1 MPKKSS
7 LPKILFAILILAILA
22 LIGTGVYAV
31 NLIKPV
37 NSADTTEQQFVIP
50 KGQSIIKI
58 GERLK
63 EAGLIKSVLAFR
75 VVVKNNN
82 LSNKIQAGSFKI
94 SKAMTLSE
102 IAQTLT
108 TGTQDSWVTLQ
119 EGWRNE
125 EIAESIA
132 RQNFAQ
138 FDKDEFIK
146 LAKGSEGKLFP
157 DTYLVPL
164 QITSEQFFDLLTNTY
179 ERKIAAL
186 DLTNNPQNLTVNQVL
201 ILASLVEREGRGVQD
216 MRNVAGILM
225 NRLEIGMALQVD
237 ATLQYANGY
246 DTTQKTWWKEPLAKD
261 KETIS
266 PYNTYL
272 NPGLP
277 PTPICNPGL
286 DAIQAVINPVPSEN
300 LYYLHDSTGL
310 GHYAQTYDEHLAN
323 INKYLR

>member
-1 MPKKSS
+1 MPKKTSP
-7 LPKILFAILILAILA
+7 LKLVFVILIVAILA
-22 LIGTGVYAV
+22 LAGIGLYVA
-31 NLIKPV
+31 NLFEPT
-37 NSADTTEQQFVIP
+37 NPNDTAEQQFVIP

-58 GERLK
+58 GERLQ
-63 EAGLIKSVLAFR
+63 EAGLIKNVLAFR
-75 VVVKNNN
+75 LIVKKDN

-94 SKAMTLSE
+94 NKAMTLSE

-132 RQNFAQ
+132 RQNFSQ

-164 QITSEQFFDLLTNTY
+164 QITAEQFYSLLTNTY
-179 ERKIAAL
+179 ERKVAAL
-186 DLTNNPQNLTVNQVL
+186 DLTDNPQNLTANQVL

-225 NRLEIGMALQVD
+225 NRLEINMALQVD

-246 DTTQKTWWKEPLAKD
+246 DQTQKTWWKEPLAKD

-272 NPGLP
+272 NAGLP

-286 DAIQAVINPVPSEN
+286 DAIQAVLNPVPSDN

-310 GHYAQTYDEHLAN
+310 GHYAKDYDEHLAN

>member
-1 MPKKSS
+1 MPKKFSP
-7 LPKILFAILILAILA
+7 LKFIFVIIMMTGLV
-22 LIGTGVYAV
+22 LIGVGIYAIT
-31 NLIKPV
+31 LFKPV
-37 NSADTTEQQFVIP
+37 NPNDTTDQQFIIP
-50 KGQSIIKI
+50 KGQSITKI

-63 EAGLIKSVLAFR
+63 EDGLIKNVLAFR
-75 VVVKNNN
+75 LVIKKDN

-94 SKAMTLSE
+94 NKAMTLSE
-102 IAQTLT
+102 IADTLT

-125 EIAESIA
+125 EIAESIS
-132 RQNFAQ
+132 RQNFTE
-138 FDKDEFIK
+138 FDKDEFIS

-164 QITSEQFFDLLTNTY
+164 QITAEQFYNLLINTY
-179 ERKIAAL
+179 ERKTAAL
-186 DLTNNPQNLTVNQVL
+186 DFSENPQKLTSNQVL

-225 NRLEIGMALQVD
+225 NRLEINMALQVD

-246 DTTQKTWWKEPLAKD
+246 DNVQKTWWKEPLAKD
-261 KETIS
+261 KETAS

-272 NPGLP
+272 NAGLP

-286 DAIQAVINPVPSEN
+286 DAIQAVINPIPSDN
-300 LYYLHDSTGL
+300 LYYLHDSNGI

>member
-1 MPKKSS
+1 MPKKYS
-7 LPKILFAILILAILA
+7 LLKFLFAIFAMTSLIL
-22 LIGTGVYAV
+22 IGVGAYGASLLT
-31 NLIKPV
+31 PV
-37 NSADTTEQQFVIP
+37 DKNDQTEQQFIVP
-50 KGQSIIKI
+50 KGQSITKI

-63 EAGLIKSVLAFR
+63 EAGLIKNVLAFR
-75 VVVKNNN
+75 LVIKKDN

-94 SKAMTLSE
+94 NKAMALNE
-102 IAQTLT
+102 IAETLT
-108 TGTQDSWVTLQ
+108 MGTQDSWVTLQ

-132 RQNFAQ
+132 RQNFSE
-138 FDKDEFIK
+138 FDKDEFIN

-164 QITSEQFFDLLTNTY
+164 QINAEQFYELLTNTY
-179 ERKIAAL
+179 ERKTTAL
-186 DLTNNPQNLTVNQVL
+186 NLTDNPINLTSNQVL

-225 NRLEIGMALQVD
+225 NRLEISMALQVD

-246 DTTQKTWWKEPLAKD
+246 DKVQQTWWKEPLAKD
-261 KETIS
+261 KEIVS

-272 NPGLP
+272 NAGLP

-286 DAIQAVINPVPSEN
+286 DAIQAVLDPVPSDN
-300 LYYLHDSTGL
+300 LFYLHDSSGI
-310 GHYAQTYDEHLAN
+310 GRYAQTYEEHLAN